1 MAVKYFYGTNKQLLR
16 YKFRVID
23 ENESYYIVEDADT
36 FWKFFI
42 DKDTKQIVRAED
54 KSHEFVFKESGFV
67 LSENEE
73 EIKRIAK
80 ENLNEALT
88 NDLKSIED
96 ALSKN
101 KMELADLSFDNTPDK
116 ELKDLNRDDE
126 IIIIEDDK
134 PHKGNVSRVL
144 IDRDFPENI
153 FVEVTCLELNI
164 YYETIEHDDMDKTF
178 YIEKDDREAFYGSIR
193 YDVFLSEN
201 DYNKYLHNKKVT
213 KINDNIASL
222 TARKNRIKSTLNK

>member
-1 MAVKYFYGTNKQLLR
+1 M
-16 YKFRVID
+16 
-23 ENESYYIVEDADT
+23 
-36 FWKFFI
+36 
-42 DKDTKQIVRAED
+42 KD
-54 KSHEFVFKESGFV
+54 
-67 LSENEE
+67 
-73 EIKRIAK
+73 
-80 ENLNEALT
+80 
-88 NDLKSIED
+88 IED
-96 ALSKN
+96 RLSKA
-101 KMELADLSFDNTPDK
+101 KMELADLSIDNTPDK

-153 FVEVTCLELNI
+153 FVGVTCLKLDV
-164 YYETIEHDDMDKTF
+164 YYETIEHSDIDKTF
-178 YIEKDDREAFYGSIR
+178 YIEKDADDSLFGSIR

-222 TARKNRIKSTLNK
+222 TARMNEIKSTLNK

>member
-1 MAVKYFYGTNKQLLR
+1 MAVKYFYGTNKELLK

-23 ENESYYIVEDADT
+23 ENESYYIVEDTDT

-42 DKDTKQIVRAED
+42 DKDTKQIVKAED
-54 KSHEFVFKESGFV
+54 KSQEFVFKESGFV

-80 ENLNEALT
+80 EYLNESFT
-88 NDLKSIED
+88 NELKDIED
-96 ALSKN
+96 RLSKA

-144 IDRDFPENI
+144 IDRDFPEDI
-153 FVEVTCLELNI
+153 FVEVTCLKLDI
-164 YYETIEHDDMDKTF
+164 YYETIEYDNMDKTF
-178 YIEKDDREAFYGSIR
+178 YIEKDDDDARFGSIR

-201 DYNKYLHNKKVT
+201 DYNKYLHNKKVA
-213 KINDNIASL
+213 KINNKIASL
-222 TARKNRIKSTLNK
+222 TARMNEFKSTLNK